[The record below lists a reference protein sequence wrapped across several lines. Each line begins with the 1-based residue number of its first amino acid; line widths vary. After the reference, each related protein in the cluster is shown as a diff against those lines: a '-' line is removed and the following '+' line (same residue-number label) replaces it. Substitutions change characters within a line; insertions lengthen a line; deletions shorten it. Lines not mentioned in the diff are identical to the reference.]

1 MREMNNPEP
10 HREVSFRSYLLRTW
24 NHVNRKK
31 VWALFSINI
40 LLFVVL
46 YGAFLSYF
54 PIMLKNRLDAGSVSI
69 GLMMSLFSFTTAIT
83 SSQLKR
89 ITMWMATRKQLVLSF
104 VLYTFA
110 MLLLAV
116 TQNWAMLV
124 LPLLLFG
131 FGHGMLIPGLQNMLV
146 GMAPLSERAGFMSIN
161 SMVLRIGQTLG
172 PLLIGL
178 FYMIGGDTW
187 AFIGG
192 AVAASGMLLVW
203 WVAKP

>member
-1 MREMNNPEP
+1 
-10 HREVSFRSYLLRTW
+10 
-24 NHVNRKK
+24 
-31 VWALFSINI
+31 
-40 LLFVVL
+40 
-46 YGAFLSYF
+46 
-54 PIMLKNRLDAGSVSI
+54 
-69 GLMMSLFSFTTAIT
+69 
-83 SSQLKR
+83 
-89 ITMWMATRKQLVLSF
+89 MWMATRKQLVLSF
-104 VLYTFA
+104 VLYAFA

-131 FGHGMLIPGLQNMLV
+131 LGHGMLIPGLQNMLV